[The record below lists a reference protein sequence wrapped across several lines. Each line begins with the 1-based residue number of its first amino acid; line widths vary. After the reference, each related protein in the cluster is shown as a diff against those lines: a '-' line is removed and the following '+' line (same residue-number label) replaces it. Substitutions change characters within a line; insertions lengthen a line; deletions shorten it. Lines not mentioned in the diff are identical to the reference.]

1 MPFDLTS
8 PHLSYMISIL
18 DVAREASCS
27 PSLVSKV
34 LRNRMGKS
42 SARPETIARIHE
54 TAKRL
59 GYTPNPTARALV
71 QGKRGAIAILIPEF
85 YGQPSSGLDSK
96 LLITIAKD
104 LNIRNE
110 RLMLQFYWTIDDL
123 KDALKASNP
132 ASVDGII
139 SVLTPS
145 SGNPPLAEILSTVKI
160 PIVTINTQPVADTI
174 PNVGLDQISVG
185 YCATK
190 HLLDC
195 GCKAPLFIAC
205 TDNETKMRFKG
216 FKAALQEAGLPFS
229 PSHYWNI
236 QLYRQ
241 EILIRNIVESINGK
255 FDWDSIVTPSDSIA
269 FTAIQTLQT
278 HGFRIPDDIQIVG
291 IDNSPICNYA
301 IPHIS
306 SVSGCDDERAMIAI
320 RELHNL
326 MNGEKA
332 ENHIIEP
339 KVMVR
344 QSTRPLATD

>member
-1 MPFDLTS
+1 
-8 PHLSYMISIL
+8 
-18 DVAREASCS
+18 
-27 PSLVSKV
+27 
-34 LRNRMGKS
+34 MGKS

-139 SVLTPS
+139 AVLTPS
-145 SGNPPLAEILSTVKI
+145 SGNPPLSEILSTVKI

-185 YCATK
+185 YWQPNTCWIAAARLPCLSPAPITK
-190 HLLDC
+190 RKC
-195 GCKAPLFIAC
+195 GSQASKPLCKRPVF
-205 TDNETKMRFKG
+205 RF
-216 FKAALQEAGLPFS
+216 LPRIIGIS
-229 PSHYWNI
+229 N
-236 QLYRQ
+236 
-241 EILIRNIVESINGK
+241 SIGK
-255 FDWDSIVTPSDSIA
+255 KS
-269 FTAIQTLQT
+269 
-278 HGFRIPDDIQIVG
+278 
-291 IDNSPICNYA
+291 
-301 IPHIS
+301 
-306 SVSGCDDERAMIAI
+306 
-320 RELHNL
+320 
-326 MNGEKA
+326 
-332 ENHIIEP
+332 
-339 KVMVR
+339 
-344 QSTRPLATD
+344 